1 MRPTIRPSSQRVA
14 RIGPSASALGRGL
27 LTTPR
32 PAPLRARPVSWLRVR
47 PRRSTMKHLMTQPS
61 NRVGEALRERRVE
74 VAPGVALHV
83 EVREGAPSAVP
94 FVLVHGLAS
103 NVRLWDGVAERL
115 HALGHTVIGLDQR
128 GHGRSDAPDAGYD
141 LDTAVADL
149 LALIGVL
156 GLRRPVLAG
165 QSWGGN
171 VVLELG
177 WRRPDA
183 VRGIAC
189 VDGGV
194 IELAQSYPSWEDCL
208 AALTPPALDHLTL
221 AELETRIRKSVP
233 HFTDRAVAAY
243 LHCFRTRADGTIEA
257 RLQRSHHLSILRSLW
272 EHRPSTR
279 WATLKTPTLLLLAD
293 SGDSTRTSNKRKAE
307 AVALAAGGAIR
318 SVWFSPGHHDLHL
331 ESPERVAELFLQ
343 ALRDGFFA

>member
-1 MRPTIRPSSQRVA
+1 MTEPASSAAANV
-14 RIGPSASALGRGL
+14 
-27 LTTPR
+27 
-32 PAPLRARPVSWLRVR
+32 V
-47 PRRSTMKHLMTQPS
+47 
-61 NRVGEALRERRVE
+61 ERRVP
-74 VAPGVALHV
+74 VAPGVELHV
-83 EVREGAPSAVP
+83 EVRGGRRAAAP
-94 FVLVHGLAS
+94 FLLVHGLAS
-103 NVRLWDGVAERL
+103 NARLWDGVAEQL
-115 HALGHTVIGLDQR
+115 HAAGHTVVAIDQR
-128 GHGRSDAPDAGYD
+128 GHGRSDAPELGYD

-149 LALIGVL
+149 LALIKAL
-156 GLRRPVLAG
+156 ELERPVLAG

-177 WRRPDA
+177 WRRPET

-194 IELAQSYPSWEDCL
+194 IELSQAYPSWEECR

-221 AELETRIRKSVP
+221 TELEARIRKSVP

-257 RLQRSHHLSILRSLW
+257 RLDRSRHLSILRSLW

-279 WATLKTPTLLLLAD
+279 WSTLKTPTMLLLAD
-293 SGDSTRTSNKRKAE
+293 SGDGSRTSRKRSAE
-307 AVALAAGGAIR
+307 ATALAAGGAIR

-331 ESPERVAELFLQ
+331 ESPDRVAGLFLQ
-343 ALRDGFFA
+343 SLRDGFFA

>member
-1 MRPTIRPSSQRVA
+1 MT
-14 RIGPSASALGRGL
+14 GPAGSAAVK
-27 LTTPR
+27 PI
-32 PAPLRARPVSWLRVR
+32 
-47 PRRSTMKHLMTQPS
+47 
-61 NRVGEALRERRVE
+61 ERRIV
-74 VAPGVALHV
+74 VAPGVELHV
-83 EVREGAPSAVP
+83 RVWIGAQSAVP
-94 FVLVHGLAS
+94 SVLVHGLAS
-103 NVRLWDGVAERL
+103 NARLWDGVAEHL
-115 HALGHTVIGLDQR
+115 HAAGHTVVVIDQR
-128 GHGRSDAPDAGYD
+128 GHGLSDTPDAGYD

-149 LALIGVL
+149 LTLIETL
-156 GLRRPVLAG
+156 ELDRPVLAG

-189 VDGGV
+189 VDGGG
-194 IELAQSYPSWEDCL
+194 IDLSQTFPSWDDCIS
-208 AALTPPALDHLTL
+208 ALTPPALDRLPL

-243 LHCFRTRADGTIEA
+243 LHCFRTRADGTIAA
-257 RLQRSHHLSILRSLW
+257 RLERGRHLSIVRSLW
-272 EHRPSTR
+272 EHRHSTR
-279 WATLKTPTLLLLAD
+279 SATLKTPTPLLLAD

-331 ESPERVAELFLQ
+331 ESPERVADLLMQGIRE
-343 ALRDGFFA
+343 GFFK

>member
-1 MRPTIRPSSQRVA
+1 MTE
-14 RIGPSASALGRGL
+14 
-27 LTTPR
+27 
-32 PAPLRARPVSWLRVR
+32 PAGSRAAKPI
-47 PRRSTMKHLMTQPS
+47 
-61 NRVGEALRERRVE
+61 ERRVV
-74 VAPGVALHV
+74 VAPGVELHV
-83 EVREGAPSAVP
+83 EVRLGDKSKAP

-103 NVRLWDGVAERL
+103 NARLWDGVAENLSAR
-115 HALGHTVIGLDQR
+115 GHTVVVIDQR
-128 GHGRSDAPDAGYD
+128 GHGLSDAPDAGYD

-149 LALIGVL
+149 LTLIETL
-156 GLRRPVLAG
+156 ELDRPVLAG

-177 WRRPDA
+177 WRRPDV

-194 IELAQSYPSWEDCL
+194 IELSQAYPSWDECL

-221 AELETRIRKSVP
+221 AELETRIRKGVP

-257 RLQRSHHLSILRSLW
+257 RLQRSRHLSILRSLW

-293 SGDSTRTSNKRKAE
+293 SGDGSRTSRKRSAE

-331 ESPERVAELFLQ
+331 ESPERVADLFLT
-343 ALRDGFFA
+343 ALREGFFK

>member
-1 MRPTIRPSSQRVA
+1 M
-14 RIGPSASALGRGL
+14 
-27 LTTPR
+27 
-32 PAPLRARPVSWLRVR
+32 
-47 PRRSTMKHLMTQPS
+47 
-61 NRVGEALRERRVE
+61 
-74 VAPGVALHV
+74 VAPGVELHV
-83 EVREGAPSAVP
+83 EVRPGERSPAP

-103 NVRLWDGVAERL
+103 NARLWDDVAEQL
-115 HALGHTVIGLDQR
+115 NASGHTVVVIDQR
-128 GHGRSDAPDAGYD
+128 GHGLSDAPDAGYD

-149 LALIGVL
+149 FHLIETL
-156 GLRRPVLAG
+156 ELERPVLAG

-177 WRRPDA
+177 WRRPAA

-194 IELAQSYPSWEDCL
+194 IELSQAYPSWEDCL

-221 AELETRIRKSVP
+221 AELEARIRKSVP
-233 HFTDRAVAAY
+233 HFTDRAIAAY
-243 LHCFRTRADGTIEA
+243 LHCFRTRPDGTIEP
-257 RLQRSHHLSILRSLW
+257 RLERGRHLSILRSLW

-293 SGDSTRTSNKRKAE
+293 GGDGTRTSRKRSAE
-307 AVALAAGGAIR
+307 AVALSSGGAIR

-331 ESPERVAELFLQ
+331 ESPERVAGLFLQ
-343 ALRDGFFA
+343 SLREGFFA

>member
-1 MRPTIRPSSQRVA
+1 M
-14 RIGPSASALGRGL
+14 
-27 LTTPR
+27 
-32 PAPLRARPVSWLRVR
+32 
-47 PRRSTMKHLMTQPS
+47 
-61 NRVGEALRERRVE
+61 RERAWSAAARVVE
-74 VAPGVALHV
+74 RRIVVAPGVELYV
-83 EVREGAPSAVP
+83 EVRAGDRAAAP

-103 NVRLWDGVAERL
+103 NARLWDGVAERL
-115 HALGHTVIGLDQR
+115 HASGHTVVVIDQR
-128 GHGRSDAPDAGYD
+128 GHGLSDGPDSGYD

-149 LALIGVL
+149 IALIATL
-156 GLRRPVLAG
+156 ELDRPVLAG

-194 IELAQSYPSWEDCL
+194 IELAQAYHTWEECL
-208 AALTPPALDHLTL
+208 AALTPPALDHLTFG
-221 AELETRIRKSVP
+221 ELETRIRKSVP

-243 LHCFRTRADGTIEA
+243 LHCFRARPDGTIEA
-257 RLQRSHHLSILRSLW
+257 RLQRPRHLSILRSLW

-279 WATLKTPTLLLLAD
+279 WATLKVPTMLLLAD
-293 SGDSTRTSNKRKAE
+293 GGDSSRTSRKRSAE
-307 AVALAAGGAIR
+307 AIALAAGGQIR

-331 ESPERVAELFLQ
+331 ESPERVAELFLE
-343 ALRDGFFA
+343 ALREGFFA

>member
-1 MRPTIRPSSQRVA
+1 MTEPAESSAVKPIA
-14 RIGPSASALGRGL
+14 RRI
-27 LTTPR
+27 
-32 PAPLRARPVSWLRVR
+32 V
-47 PRRSTMKHLMTQPS
+47 
-61 NRVGEALRERRVE
+61 
-74 VAPGVALHV
+74 VAPGVELHV
-83 EVREGAPSAVP
+83 EVRIGDKSTVP

-103 NVRLWDGVAERL
+103 NARLWDGVAEHL
-115 HALGHTVIGLDQR
+115 ASASHTVVVIDQR
-128 GHGRSDAPDAGYD
+128 GHGLSDAPEAGYD

-149 LALIGVL
+149 LTLIDVL
-156 GLRRPVLAG
+156 ELDRPVLAG

-177 WRRPDA
+177 WRRPEA

-194 IELAQSYPSWEDCL
+194 IELSQSFPSWEDCL
-208 AALTPPALDHLTL
+208 AALTPPPLDHLTL

-257 RLQRSHHLSILRSLW
+257 RLQRGRHLSILRSLW

-293 SGDSTRTSNKRKAE
+293 SGDGTRTSNKRKAE
-307 AVALAAGGAIR
+307 AVALAAGGRIR

-331 ESPERVAELFLQ
+331 ESPERVADLLMQ
-343 ALRDGFFA
+343 GIRDGFFK

>member
-1 MRPTIRPSSQRVA
+1 MTEPA
-14 RIGPSASALGRGL
+14 GSAAVK
-27 LTTPR
+27 PI
-32 PAPLRARPVSWLRVR
+32 
-47 PRRSTMKHLMTQPS
+47 
-61 NRVGEALRERRVE
+61 ERRIV
-74 VAPGVALHV
+74 VAPGVELHV
-83 EVREGAPSAVP
+83 EVRIGDKSAVP

-103 NVRLWDGVAERL
+103 NARLWDGVAEHL
-115 HALGHTVIGLDQR
+115 HAAGHTVVVIDQR
-128 GHGRSDAPDAGYD
+128 GHGLSDTPDAGYD

-149 LALIGVL
+149 LTLIETL
-156 GLRRPVLAG
+156 ELDRPVLAG

-194 IELAQSYPSWEDCL
+194 IELSQSFPSWDDCL
-208 AALTPPALDHLTL
+208 AALTPPALDRLTL

-243 LHCFRTRADGTIEA
+243 LHCFRTRPDGTIEA
-257 RLQRSHHLSILRSLW
+257 RLSLRRHLSILRSLW

-279 WATLKTPTLLLLAD
+279 WATLKAPTMLLLAD
-293 SGDSTRTSNKRKAE
+293 SGDGTRTSRKRSAE

>member
-1 MRPTIRPSSQRVA
+1 MTKPA
-14 RIGPSASALGRGL
+14 RAA
-27 LTTPR
+27 
-32 PAPLRARPVSWLRVR
+32 
-47 PRRSTMKHLMTQPS
+47 
-61 NRVGEALRERRVE
+61 EAKAIERRIV
-74 VAPGVALHV
+74 VAPGVELHV
-83 EVREGAPSAVP
+83 EVHVGDRAAVP

-103 NVRLWDGVAERL
+103 NARLWDGVAEHL
-115 HALGHTVIGLDQR
+115 HAAGHTVVVIDQR
-128 GHGRSDAPDAGYD
+128 GHGLSDAPDSGYD

-149 LALIGVL
+149 LTLIGTL
-156 GLRRPVLAG
+156 ELDRPVLAG

-194 IELAQSYPSWEDCL
+194 IELSQAYPTWEECL

-233 HFTDRAVAAY
+233 QFNDRAVAAY
-243 LHCFRTRADGTIEA
+243 LQCFRTRPDGTIEP
-257 RLQRSHHLSILRSLW
+257 RLSRDRHLSILRSLW

-279 WATLKTPTLLLLAD
+279 WETLKTPTMLLLAD
-293 SGDSTRTSNKRKAE
+293 SGDGSRTSRKRSAE
-307 AVALAAGGAIR
+307 ALALAAGGKIR

-331 ESPERVAELFLQ
+331 EFPERVAELFLQ
-343 ALRDGFFA
+343 ALREGFFA

>member
-1 MRPTIRPSSQRVA
+1 MTEPARSSTATV
-14 RIGPSASALGRGL
+14 
-27 LTTPR
+27 
-32 PAPLRARPVSWLRVR
+32 V
-47 PRRSTMKHLMTQPS
+47 
-61 NRVGEALRERRVE
+61 ERRIV
-74 VAPGVALHV
+74 VSPGVELHV
-83 EVREGAPSAVP
+83 EARVANRSAVP

-103 NVRLWDGVAERL
+103 NARLWDGVAEHL
-115 HALGHTVIGLDQR
+115 HAVGHTVVVIDQR
-128 GHGRSDAPDAGYD
+128 GHGRSDAPDLGYD

-149 LALIGVL
+149 LALIKAL
-156 GLRRPVLAG
+156 ELDRPVLAG

-177 WRRPDA
+177 WRRPET

-194 IELAQSYPSWEDCL
+194 TELSQAYPTWEDCL

-221 AELETRIRKSVP
+221 AGLETRIRKSVP

-243 LHCFRTRADGTIEA
+243 LQCFRTRPDGTIEA
-257 RLQRSHHLSILRSLW
+257 RLSLRHHLSILRSLW

-279 WATLKTPTLLLLAD
+279 WASLKTPTMLLLAD
-293 SGDSTRTSNKRKAE
+293 SGDGSRTSRKRSAE

-331 ESPERVAELFLQ
+331 ESPERVADVFLQ
-343 ALRDGFFA
+343 ALRDGFFK

>member
-1 MRPTIRPSSQRVA
+1 MTE
-14 RIGPSASALGRGL
+14 
-27 LTTPR
+27 
-32 PAPLRARPVSWLRVR
+32 PAGSPAAKPI
-47 PRRSTMKHLMTQPS
+47 
-61 NRVGEALRERRVE
+61 ERRVV
-74 VAPGVALHV
+74 VAPGVELHV
-83 EVREGAPSAVP
+83 EVRLGDKSKAP

-103 NVRLWDGVAERL
+103 NARLWDGVAENLSAR
-115 HALGHTVIGLDQR
+115 GHTVVVIDQR
-128 GHGRSDAPDAGYD
+128 GHGLSDAPDAGYD

-149 LALIGVL
+149 LTLIETL
-156 GLRRPVLAG
+156 ELDRPVLAG

-177 WRRPDA
+177 WRRPDV

-194 IELAQSYPSWEDCL
+194 IELSQAYPSWDECL

-221 AELETRIRKSVP
+221 AELETRIRKGVP

-257 RLQRSHHLSILRSLW
+257 RLQRSRHLSILRSLW

-279 WATLKTPTLLLLAD
+279 WATLKTPTILLLAD
-293 SGDSTRTSNKRKAE
+293 SGDGSRTSRKRSAE

-331 ESPERVAELFLQ
+331 ESPERVADLFLT
-343 ALRDGFFA
+343 ALREGFFK

>member
-1 MRPTIRPSSQRVA
+1 MTEPAASSAARV
-14 RIGPSASALGRGL
+14 
-27 LTTPR
+27 
-32 PAPLRARPVSWLRVR
+32 V
-47 PRRSTMKHLMTQPS
+47 
-61 NRVGEALRERRVE
+61 ERRIP
-74 VAPGVALHV
+74 VAPGVELHV
-83 EVREGAPSAVP
+83 EVRAGNRAAAP
-94 FVLVHGLAS
+94 FVLIHGLAS
-103 NVRLWDGVAERL
+103 NARLWDGVAEYL
-115 HALGHTVIGLDQR
+115 NAAGHTVVVIDQR
-128 GHGRSDAPDAGYD
+128 GHGRSDAPQTGYD

-149 LALIGVL
+149 LALITVL
-156 GLRRPVLAG
+156 ELDRPVLAG

-177 WRRPDA
+177 WRRPET

-194 IELAQSYPSWEDCL
+194 IELSQAYPAWEECL
-208 AALTPPALDHLTL
+208 AALTPPALDHLTPV
-221 AELETRIRKSVP
+221 ELETRIRKSVP
-233 HFTDRAVAAY
+233 HFTDRAVGAY
-243 LHCFRTRADGTIEA
+243 LHCFRTRPDGTIEA
-257 RLQRSHHLSILRSLW
+257 RLLRDRHLSILRSLW

-279 WATLKTPTLLLLAD
+279 WATLKVPTMLLLAD
-293 SGDSTRTSNKRKAE
+293 SGDGTRTSRKRSAE

>member
-1 MRPTIRPSSQRVA
+1 MTEPAGSSAVK
-14 RIGPSASALGRGL
+14 
-27 LTTPR
+27 
-32 PAPLRARPVSWLRVR
+32 PV
-47 PRRSTMKHLMTQPS
+47 
-61 NRVGEALRERRVE
+61 ERRIV
-74 VAPGVALHV
+74 VAPGVELHV
-83 EVREGAPSAVP
+83 ELRTGHPSATP

-103 NVRLWDGVAERL
+103 NARLWDDVAEHL
-115 HALGHTVIGLDQR
+115 HAAGHTVVVIDQR
-128 GHGRSDAPDAGYD
+128 GHGRSDAPDTGYD

-149 LALIGVL
+149 LTLIGVL
-156 GLRRPVLAG
+156 ELDRPILAG

-194 IELAQSYPSWEDCL
+194 IELSQSYPSWDDCL

-233 HFTDRAVAAY
+233 HFPDRAVAAY
-243 LHCFRTRADGTIEA
+243 LHCFRARADGTVEA
-257 RLQRSHHLSILRSLW
+257 RLQRDRHLSILRSLW

-279 WATLKTPTLLLLAD
+279 WGTLKTPTLLLLAD
-293 SGDSTRTSNKRKAE
+293 SGDAKRTSGKRRAE
-307 AVALAAGGAIR
+307 AVALASGGTIR

-331 ESPERVAELFLQ
+331 EFPERVADLLIQ
-343 ALRDGFFA
+343 AIREGFFA

>member
-1 MRPTIRPSSQRVA
+1 MTEPKGSSVA
-14 RIGPSASALGRGL
+14 KVL
-27 LTTPR
+27 
-32 PAPLRARPVSWLRVR
+32 
-47 PRRSTMKHLMTQPS
+47 
-61 NRVGEALRERRVE
+61 ERRIV
-74 VAPGVALHV
+74 VAPGVELYV
-83 EVREGAPSAVP
+83 EVRVGDRAAAP

-103 NVRLWDGVAERL
+103 NARLWDGVAEHL
-115 HALGHTVIGLDQR
+115 HAAGHTVVVIDQR
-128 GHGRSDAPDAGYD
+128 GHGLSDAPDIGYD

-149 LALIGVL
+149 LTLMSTL
-156 GLRRPVLAG
+156 ELERPVLAG

-194 IELAQSYPSWEDCL
+194 IELSQAYPSWEECL

-221 AELETRIRKSVP
+221 AELESRIRKSVP

-243 LHCFRTRADGTIEA
+243 LQCFRARADGTIEA
-257 RLQRSHHLSILRSLW
+257 RLQRPRHLSILRSLW

-279 WATLKTPTLLLLAD
+279 WATLKAPILLLLAD
-293 SGDSTRTSNKRKAE
+293 SGDGSRTSRKRTAE
-307 AVALAAGGAIR
+307 AAALAAGGQIR
-318 SVWFSPGHHDLHL
+318 SIWFSPGHHDLHL
-331 ESPERVAELFLQ
+331 EFPERVAEIFLQ
-343 ALRDGFFA
+343 ALREGFFK

>member
-1 MRPTIRPSSQRVA
+1 MTKPAESSVA
-14 RIGPSASALGRGL
+14 RVI
-27 LTTPR
+27 
-32 PAPLRARPVSWLRVR
+32 
-47 PRRSTMKHLMTQPS
+47 
-61 NRVGEALRERRVE
+61 ERRIV
-74 VAPGVALHV
+74 VAPGVELHV
-83 EVREGAPSAVP
+83 EVQVGDRAAVP

-103 NVRLWDGVAERL
+103 NARLWDGVAEHL
-115 HALGHTVIGLDQR
+115 HAAGHTVVVIDQR
-128 GHGRSDAPDAGYD
+128 GHGLSDAPDSGYD

-149 LALIGVL
+149 LTLIGTL
-156 GLRRPVLAG
+156 ELDRPVLAG

-177 WRRPDA
+177 WRRPDT

-194 IELAQSYPSWEDCL
+194 IELSQAYPTWEECL
-208 AALTPPALDHLTL
+208 AALTPPALEHLTL

-233 HFTDRAVAAY
+233 QFNDRAVAAY
-243 LHCFRTRADGTIEA
+243 LHCFRTRPDGTIEP
-257 RLQRSHHLSILRSLW
+257 RLSRDRHLSILRSLW

-279 WATLKTPTLLLLAD
+279 WETLKTPTMLLLAD
-293 SGDSTRTSNKRKAE
+293 SGDGSRTSRKRSAE
-307 AVALAAGGAIR
+307 ALALAGGGKIR

-331 ESPERVAELFLQ
+331 EFPERVAELFLQ